1 VDDAENKRQFIG
13 DADGYVYIMSNKA
26 YPPELIIKV
35 QTNSKACIWSIVLDD
50 LKLYLFACDV
60 EGYISTF

>member
-35 QTNSKACIWSIVLDD
+35 QTNSKACI
-50 LKLYLFACDV
+50 
-60 EGYISTF
+60 